1 MIIQKSAPLRGEIT
15 VPGDKSISHRAV
27 MLGSIAE
34 GETQIRGFLNGAD
47 CISTINCFRS
57 MGVKIRQDGD
67 EVLVSGAG
75 LGGLH
80 APEGDLDCGNS
91 GTTIRILS
99 GLLAGQ
105 NFDSRIKGDESI
117 QKRPMGRVI
126 TPLTQMGA
134 DISSEKGNGCAPLLI
149 RGAKL
154 HGISYS
160 SPVASAQVKSSILLA
175 GLTAEGKTR
184 VSEPHLS
191 RNHTELMLRGFGADI
206 ETEGNTVTLTPGRP
220 LHGCTVNV
228 PGDISS
234 AAYFIGAALLVPDSF
249 LTIRNVG
256 INPTR
261 SGILDVF
268 KAMGADIRSENNR
281 IEAGES
287 VADLVVRYSPLH
299 GTEISGS
306 LIPRLIDE
314 LPLIA
319 VAAAAAEGET
329 VIKDA
334 AELRVKESDRI
345 EYVCSG
351 LKAMGAD
358 VTPTEDGMILK
369 GSSSLRGAVIPTAKD
384 HRIAMSFAI
393 AGLIA
398 EGETEIKDADCVR
411 ISFPDFYDILSRVS
425 KKA

>member
-1 MIIQKSAPLRGEIT
+1 MIIKKASPLRGEIT
-15 VPGDKSISHRAV
+15 VSGDKSISHRAI

-34 GETQIRGFLNGAD
+34 GETRIRGFLNGAD
-47 CISTINCFRS
+47 CISTIGCFRS
-57 MGVKIRQDGD
+57 MGVKILQEGD
-67 EVLVSGAG
+67 EVVVSGV
-75 LGGLH
+75 GLH
-80 APEGDLDCGNS
+80 GLHEPEGDLDCGNS

-105 NFDSRIKGDESI
+105 AFDSRINGDESI

-134 DISSEKGNGCAPLLI
+134 DILSVKENDCAPLLI
-149 RGAKL
+149 RGKKL

-160 SPVASAQVKSSILLA
+160 SPVASAQVKSSVLLA

-184 VSEPHLS
+184 VTEPHLS
-191 RNHTELMLRGFGADI
+191 RNHTELMLQGFGAEL
-206 ETEGNTVTLTPGRP
+206 ETEGNTVTLTPGSP
-220 LHGCTVNV
+220 LHSCDVNV

-249 LTIRNVG
+249 LVIRNVG

-268 KAMGADIRSENNR
+268 QAMGGNIRLENSR

-287 VADLVVRYSPLH
+287 VADLVVKSSDLH

-319 VAAAAAEGET
+319 VAASVAEGET

-369 GSSSLRGAVIPTAKD
+369 GSSSLYGAVIPTAKD
-384 HRIAMSFAI
+384 HRIAMSFAV
-393 AGLIA
+393 AALIA

-411 ISFPDFYDILSRVS
+411 ISFPDFYDLLSRIS
-425 KKA
+425 RN